1 MDVLAVIL
9 FGALIFMILNLK
21 ASFSKKMEDLLHELR
36 QIKQQLAKTVIE
48 PSSTEKA
55 IETKV
60 AVSTAAPPTTII
72 PPKNEATTPK
82 ERWQSSFVKM
92 EEAAENNARQEEPA
106 AGTMENAV
114 AENVVKP
121 EAIKKEIPK
130 QVVRPYIPP
139 PPQPGFFE
147 RHPDLEK
154 FIGENLIN
162 KIGIAILVLA
172 IGFFVKYAIDQ
183 DWIGPAGRVAIGI
196 LCGAILIGFA
206 HRMHKNY
213 KAFSSVLVG
222 GGLAIFYFTIA
233 LAYHQ
238 FHLFSQPIS
247 FAILVVITGF
257 AVVLSLLYNRQELAI
272 ISLLGGFATPFL
284 VSNGSGDY
292 KTLFSYLL
300 ILNIGLLI
308 IAYKKA
314 WRLLNILCFAC
325 TVILF
330 APWLISLGDNTSFI
344 TYRNGL
350 LFAVA
355 FYLLFFAINIANN
368 IKENKKFIAS
378 DFAILLV
385 NTSLFFAAGLY
396 LITLM
401 HAEIYRGLFTASM
414 GLFNL
419 AVTYVL
425 FRKQKIDQNILYLLI
440 GLTLSFISLTA
451 PIQLHGHNITLFW
464 ASESVL
470 LYWLYQRSQIKMIA
484 FSSLI
489 VWFAMVFSLLMDW
502 NNIYAAVDTE
512 MRIILNKGFITGL
525 YAAIASY
532 LLFVLKR
539 KPNSLHAPDW
549 MVANS
554 FRVAGLLILFFSGVL
569 EINHQFYHYFPSTGI
584 NIQYILLY
592 IYSFVLVLLMVSQ
605 QFHSIRIQVPIT
617 FLLLIFTL
625 GFYLL
630 SIAGNFDLLKKM
642 MDEKKNG
649 IHFTAHWVAAI
660 LLLIIYYQLIKFIR
674 KNYENNLNVASW
686 LLSGWLVIFLSAELF
701 LMDYA
706 INYNGSNNWE
716 SVGNV
721 FIKSGLPIL
730 WGICSF
736 AFMWL
741 GMRYKY
747 RTLRIISLSLFAI
760 TLIKLFAY
768 DISNI
773 PVGGKIAAFFCLGV
787 LLLIVSFM
795 YQRLKRII
803 IEDEKKPE

>member
-9 FGALIFMILNLK
+9 FGVLIFMIFNLK
-21 ASFSKKMEDLLHELR
+21 ASFSKKMEDLLHEIR
-36 QIKQQLAKTVIE
+36 QLKQQLAKTVIE
-48 PSSTEKA
+48 PALKEKPTETTAADKA
-55 IETKV
+55 IPV
-60 AVSTAAPPTTII
+60 VPVL
-72 PPKNEATTPK
+72 PPKVEPITPR

-92 EEAAENNARQEEPA
+92 EEAAENIPKQEEPITA
-106 AGTMENAV
+106 AKENVLADNAV
-114 AENVVKP
+114 KHEPIRKDT
-121 EAIKKEIPK
+121 PK
-130 QVVRPYIPP
+130 QATKPYIPP

-183 DWIGPAGRVAIGI
+183 QWIGPAGRVAIGI
-196 LCGAILIGFA
+196 LCGAILIVFA

-238 FHLFSQPIS
+238 FQLFSQPIS
-247 FAILVVITGF
+247 FAILVVITAF
-257 AVVLSLLYNRQELAI
+257 SVVLSILYDRQELAI

-292 KTLFSYLL
+292 KTLFTYLL

-314 WRLLNILCFAC
+314 WRLLNILCFAS

-330 APWLISLGDNTSFI
+330 ASWLISLNDSTPFT
-344 TYRNGL
+344 TYRNGF
-350 LFAVA
+350 LFATG
-355 FYLLFFAINIANN
+355 FYLLYFAINIANN

-378 DFAILLV
+378 DFAILLI
-385 NTSLFFAAGLY
+385 NTSLYFAAGLY
-396 LITLM
+396 LLTLM
-401 HAEIYRGLFTASM
+401 NAELYRGLFTASM

-419 AVTYVL
+419 AITYIL
-425 FRKQKIDQNILYLLI
+425 FRKQKIDRNILYLLI

-451 PIQLHGHNITLFW
+451 PIQLHGHYITMFW
-464 ASESVL
+464 ASETVL
-470 LYWLYQRSQIKMIA
+470 LYWLYQRSQIKLIA

-489 VWFAMVFSLLMDW
+489 VWCAMLLSLLIDW
-502 NNIYAAVDTE
+502 DQLYAAADIE
-512 MRIILNKGFITGL
+512 FRIIFNKGFITGI
-525 YAAIASY
+525 YTAVASY
-532 LLFVLKR
+532 LLFALKR
-539 KPNSLHAPDW
+539 KPDALHAPDW
-549 MVANS
+549 IAANT
-554 FRVAGLLILFFSGVL
+554 FRVTALLIFFFAGIL
-569 EINHQFYHYFPSTGI
+569 EINHQFYHYFPTTGI
-584 NIQYILLY
+584 NIQYLLLY
-592 IYSFVLVLLMVSQ
+592 IYAFG
-605 QFHSIRIQVPIT
+605 
-617 FLLLIFTL
+617 LLLIWVSQKFSSLKIKVHLILLMLVFSL

-630 SIAGNFDLLKKM
+630 SIPGNFDLLRKM
-642 MDEKKNG
+642 IEEKKYG
-649 IHFTAHWVAAI
+649 IHFTAHWIAAV
-660 LLLIIYYQLIKFIR
+660 LLLVIYYQLINFIR
-674 KNYENNLNVASW
+674 KNYESNINMASW
-686 LLSGWLVIFLSAELF
+686 LLAGWLVVFLSAEAF
-701 LMDYA
+701 LVDYS

-716 SVGNV
+716 SIGNV
-721 FIKSGLPIL
+721 FVKSGLPIL

-760 TLIKLFAY
+760 TLVKLFAY